1 MISITLNF
9 KSIEAARAAL
19 LEIPLSALAGG
30 EDSKQAAEVKPAK
43 TAKPAKQ
50 EPAQDAAPAPG
61 VKAEP
66 QAAKAEPQAAKAEP
80 QAAEAPAEAPAE
92 EQPTA
97 VDYPTLQKAVFA
109 LAAINREAVIA
120 TAGAFGVKTFKEL
133 DQSKWA
139 AALEAVQAKVAELK
153 AAA

>member
-19 LEIPLSALAGG
+19 LEIPVTALVGG
-30 EDSKQAAEVKPAK
+30 VEADKQNAEVKPAK
-43 TAKPAKQ
+43 AAKPAKQ
-50 EPAQDAAPAPG
+50 EP
-61 VKAEP
+61 VKATEVV
-66 QAAKAEPQAAKAEP
+66 AAKEEKPVV
-80 QAAEAPAEAPAE
+80 EAPAE
-92 EQPTA
+92 EQPA
-97 VDYPTLQKAVFA
+97 VVDYPTLQKAVFA
-109 LAAINREAVIA
+109 LAALNREAVVA
-120 TAGAFGVKTFKEL
+120 TASSFGVKTFKEL

>member
-50 EPAQDAAPAPG
+50 EPVQEAAPAPE
-61 VKAEP
+61 VT
-66 QAAKAEPQAAKAEP
+66 AEP
-80 QAAEAPAEAPAE
+80 QAAEAPTE
-92 EQPTA
+92 EQPAA

-109 LAAINREAVIA
+109 LAALNREAVIA
-120 TAGAFGVKTFKEL
+120 TAGSFGVKTFKEL

>member
-19 LEIPLSALAGG
+19 LEIPVSALVGG
-30 EDSKQAAEVKPAK
+30 VEVDKQNAEVKPAK
-43 TAKPAKQ
+43 AAKPAKQ
-50 EPAQDAAPAPG
+50 EP
-61 VKAEP
+61 VKATEVVA
-66 QAAKAEPQAAKAEP
+66 AAKEETPVV
-80 QAAEAPAEAPAE
+80 EAPAE
-92 EQPTA
+92 EQPA
-97 VDYPTLQKAVFA
+97 GVDYPTLQKAVFA
-109 LAAINREAVIA
+109 LAALNREAVIA
-120 TAGAFGVKTFKEL
+120 TAGSFGVKTFKEL

>member
-50 EPAQDAAPAPG
+50 EPVQEAAPAPE
-61 VKAEP
+61 VT
-66 QAAKAEPQAAKAEP
+66 AEP
-80 QAAEAPAEAPAE
+80 QAAEAPTEA
-92 EQPTA
+92 PTA

-109 LAAINREAVIA
+109 LAALNREAVIA
-120 TAGAFGVKTFKEL
+120 TAGSFGVKTFKEL

-139 AALEAVQAKVAELK
+139 AALDAVQAKVAELK

>member
-30 EDSKQAAEVKPAK
+30 VEVDKQNAEVKPAK
-43 TAKPAKQ
+43 AAKPAKQ
-50 EPAQDAAPAPG
+50 EPVQEAAPAPE
-61 VKAEP
+61 VT
-66 QAAKAEPQAAKAEP
+66 AEP
-80 QAAEAPAEAPAE
+80 QAAEAPTEA
-92 EQPTA
+92 PTA

-109 LAAINREAVIA
+109 LAALNREAVIA
-120 TAGAFGVKTFKEL
+120 TAGSFGVKTFKEL

>member
-19 LEIPLSALAGG
+19 LEIPVTALVGG

-50 EPAQDAAPAPG
+50 EPVQEAAPAPE
-61 VKAEP
+61 VTAEP
-66 QAAKAEPQAAKAEP
+66 QAT
-80 QAAEAPAEAPAE
+80 E
-92 EQPTA
+92 EQPAA

-120 TAGAFGVKTFKEL
+120 TASSFGVKTFKEL

>member
-19 LEIPLSALAGG
+19 LEIPVTALVGG
-30 EDSKQAAEVKPAK
+30 VEADKQNAEVKPAK
-43 TAKPAKQ
+43 AAKPAKQ
-50 EPAQDAAPAPG
+50 EP
-61 VKAEP
+61 VKATEVV
-66 QAAKAEPQAAKAEP
+66 AAKEETPVV
-80 QAAEAPAEAPAE
+80 EA
-92 EQPTA
+92 PTA

-109 LAAINREAVIA
+109 LAALNREAVIA
-120 TAGAFGVKTFKEL
+120 TAGSFGVKTFKEL

-139 AALEAVQAKVAELK
+139 AALDAVQAKVAELK

>member
-30 EDSKQAAEVKPAK
+30 EDSKQAADVKPAK

-50 EPAQDAAPAPG
+50 EPVQDAAPAPE
-61 VKAEP
+61 VT
-66 QAAKAEPQAAKAEP
+66 AEP
-80 QAAEAPAEAPAE
+80 QAAEAPAE
-92 EQPTA
+92 EQLAA

-109 LAAINREAVIA
+109 LAALNREAVIA
-120 TAGAFGVKTFKEL
+120 TAGALGVKTFKEL

-139 AALEAVQAKVAELK
+139 AALEAVQAKIAELK

>member
-1 MISITLNF
+1 MISITINF

-50 EPAQDAAPAPG
+50 EPVQEAAPAPE
-61 VKAEP
+61 VT
-66 QAAKAEPQAAKAEP
+66 AEP
-80 QAAEAPAEAPAE
+80 QAAEAPTEA
-92 EQPTA
+92 PTA

-109 LAAINREAVIA
+109 LAALNREAVIA
-120 TAGAFGVKTFKEL
+120 TAGSFGVKTFKEL

>member
-19 LEIPLSALAGG
+19 LEIPVTALVGG
-30 EDSKQAAEVKPAK
+30 VEADKQNAEVKPAK
-43 TAKPAKQ
+43 AAKPAKQ
-50 EPAQDAAPAPG
+50 EP
-61 VKAEP
+61 VKATEVV
-66 QAAKAEPQAAKAEP
+66 AAKEETPVV
-80 QAAEAPAEAPAE
+80 EAPTEA
-92 EQPTA
+92 PTA

-109 LAAINREAVIA
+109 LAALNREAVIA
-120 TAGAFGVKTFKEL
+120 TAGSFGVKTFKEL

>member
-30 EDSKQAAEVKPAK
+30 EDSKQAAEVEPAK

-50 EPAQDAAPAPG
+50 EPVQEAAPAPE
-61 VKAEP
+61 VT
-66 QAAKAEPQAAKAEP
+66 AEP
-80 QAAEAPAEAPAE
+80 QAAEAPTEA
-92 EQPTA
+92 PTA

-109 LAAINREAVIA
+109 LAALNREAVIA
-120 TAGAFGVKTFKEL
+120 TAGSFGVKTFKEL

>member
-50 EPAQDAAPAPG
+50 EPAQEAAPAPE
-61 VKAEP
+61 VT
-66 QAAKAEPQAAKAEP
+66 AEP
-80 QAAEAPAEAPAE
+80 QAAEAPTEA
-92 EQPTA
+92 PTA

-109 LAAINREAVIA
+109 LAALNREAVIA
-120 TAGAFGVKTFKEL
+120 TAGSFGVKTFKEL

>member
-19 LEIPLSALAGG
+19 LEIPVTALVGG
-30 EDSKQAAEVKPAK
+30 VEADKQNAEVKPAK

-50 EPAQDAAPAPG
+50 EPVQEAAPE
-61 VKAEP
+61 V
-66 QAAKAEPQAAKAEP
+66 KAEP
-80 QAAEAPAEAPAE
+80 QAAEAPAE
-92 EQPTA
+92 EQPAA

-109 LAAINREAVIA
+109 LAALNREAVVA
-120 TAGAFGVKTFKEL
+120 TASSFGVKTFKEL

>member
-19 LEIPLSALAGG
+19 LEIPVTALVGG
-30 EDSKQAAEVKPAK
+30 VEADKQNAEVKPAK
-43 TAKPAKQ
+43 AAKPAKQ
-50 EPAQDAAPAPG
+50 EPVKATEAAPAPE
-61 VKAEP
+61 V
-66 QAAKAEPQAAKAEP
+66 KAEP
-80 QAAEAPAEAPAE
+80 QAAEAPAE
-92 EQPTA
+92 EQPA
-97 VDYPTLQKAVFA
+97 VVDYPTLQKAVFA
-109 LAAINREAVIA
+109 LAALNREAVIA
-120 TAGAFGVKTFKEL
+120 TAGSFGVKTFKEL

>member
-19 LEIPLSALAGG
+19 LEIPVTALVGG
-30 EDSKQAAEVKPAK
+30 VEADKQNAEVKPAK
-43 TAKPAKQ
+43 AAKPAKQ
-50 EPAQDAAPAPG
+50 EP
-61 VKAEP
+61 VKATEAV
-66 QAAKAEPQAAKAEP
+66 AAKEETPVV
-80 QAAEAPAEAPAE
+80 EAPAEA
-92 EQPTA
+92 PTA

-109 LAAINREAVIA
+109 LAALNREAVIA
-120 TAGAFGVKTFKEL
+120 TARSFGVKTFKEL

-139 AALEAVQAKVAELK
+139 AALEVVQAKVAELK

>member
-50 EPAQDAAPAPG
+50 EPVQEATE
-61 VKAEP
+61 VV
-66 QAAKAEPQAAKAEP
+66 AAKEETPVV
-80 QAAEAPAEAPAE
+80 EAPAE
-92 EQPTA
+92 EQPA
-97 VDYPTLQKAVFA
+97 VVDYPTLQKAVFA
-109 LAAINREAVIA
+109 LAALNREAVIA
-120 TAGAFGVKTFKEL
+120 TAGSFGVKTFKEL

>member
-19 LEIPLSALAGG
+19 LEIPVSALVGG

-50 EPAQDAAPAPG
+50 EAAPE
-61 VKAEP
+61 V
-66 QAAKAEPQAAKAEP
+66 KAEP
-80 QAAEAPAEAPAE
+80 QAAEAPAE
-92 EQPTA
+92 EQPAA

-109 LAAINREAVIA
+109 LAALNREAVIA
-120 TAGAFGVKTFKEL
+120 TAGSFGVKTFKEL

>member
-19 LEIPLSALAGG
+19 LEIPVTALAGG

-50 EPAQDAAPAPG
+50 EPVQEAAPAPE
-61 VKAEP
+61 VT
-66 QAAKAEPQAAKAEP
+66 AEP
-80 QAAEAPAEAPAE
+80 QAAEAPTEA
-92 EQPTA
+92 PTA

-109 LAAINREAVIA
+109 LAALNREAVIA
-120 TAGAFGVKTFKEL
+120 TAGSFGVKTFKEL

>member
-50 EPAQDAAPAPG
+50 EPVQEAAPAPE
-61 VKAEP
+61 VTAEP
-66 QAAKAEPQAAKAEP
+66 QAT
-80 QAAEAPAEAPAE
+80 E
-92 EQPTA
+92 EQPAA

-109 LAAINREAVIA
+109 LAAINRDAVIA
-120 TAGAFGVKTFKEL
+120 TASSFGVKTFKEL

-139 AALEAVQAKVAELK
+139 AALEAVQAKAAELK

>member
-19 LEIPLSALAGG
+19 LEIPVSALAGG

-50 EPAQDAAPAPG
+50 EPVQEAAPGPE
-61 VKAEP
+61 VT
-66 QAAKAEPQAAKAEP
+66 AEP
-80 QAAEAPAEAPAE
+80 QAAEAPTEA
-92 EQPTA
+92 PTA

-109 LAAINREAVIA
+109 LAALNREAVIA
-120 TAGAFGVKTFKEL
+120 TAGSFGVKTFKEL